1 MPQSKIRINT
11 VIGSNDDL
19 PINVVVNLDNAN
31 TGGEVSYLWEIVS
44 QPEGPA
50 DALSSS
56 SLSAVTF
63 TPTKEGSY
71 LIRLTVNGSLIDT
84 VIAAVRQLKS
94 GMRIPAGNETEE
106 VSATVGWS
114 EDANADLQ
122 KLDSVYSDANVLAG
136 IAGSALSVGNVVR
149 VTGTTAI
156 KVGLPGEER
165 LFTWDAADATTQA
178 NCAGALGVVVERVP
192 AGAIGPGDYVR
203 VRVSGLVENTPVT
216 GTPVLGGEVFVDDA
230 GALSDTQ
237 GTVRRLVGI
246 IAASNG
252 GNWDVAF
259 NGFLADISGGGG
271 GGGVPSSRTISTTL
285 PLSGGGDLT
294 ANRTLVLNYNAT
306 LTVSAGSLAVVYGT
320 SANTAAQG
328 NDARIVNAVQTSRTI
343 STTAPLG
350 GGGNLSANLT
360 LTWSFPGETTG
371 DMLSYTGGAWSLVNI
386 GSAGFFLRSNGTNV
400 VWQAATAADVG
411 AVPTSRTL
419 QGVSPIAV
427 GGVYTPVDL
436 STNRVI
442 TFAIPSEAHGD
453 IVFRGSSAWTRLP
466 ADNGKFLRSNG
477 AGADPSWETIPAGTG
492 SILYIWTDL
501 YSGAAPLTAG
511 TTTAGGAKFIVAEH
525 GLPGSGQPVYL
536 RVLHRRFSGAS
547 FVRYRLRNSS
557 GSYVADLDGLGN
569 NYLEFTG
576 ATPAIEEKQSVD
588 LTGHTNFSVTVDDIY
603 EVEIETDAGVVA
615 IAERAYLLA
624 QVSTAGGSYVLP
636 FFLVGPAGSGPG
648 GSSPAFSSI
657 TTALA
662 AAPTSALIVVMD
674 GTYVENPTITKSHRL
689 ISWSAFKGES
699 GGGVV
704 IDGTVTINPDAAG
717 RKAAVQGIRCAPSV
731 SGRGI
736 YVTGTNACDVDLSF
750 SEAYAP
756 AGDAGVE
763 IDNTSASTRVFA
775 ERLRAQSVLSRGYYA
790 HGAAHVHRLNHAV
803 IAGASTAVETGDGAS
818 VTLHSAQEITGKL
831 VANGGII
838 VCRFGYIQAGAA
850 APFRIGGNGTLTA
863 EFCRVDSTNTGDFVE
878 YTGAGSATY
887 LYSCVSVY
895 GNAKQT
901 FASGITPIPAT
912 TTVGNLEQ
920 TLTVTAN
927 VNEATDVLLLNHAS
941 VKIEATLPD
950 PTRRLS
956 RLFFAKNISS
966 AQAHGLKA
974 VGGTTING
982 SSSITLAA
990 GVGVVLWAAFGTTDY
1005 KILAVYT
1012 PGSSGVVPFS
1022 RVPLSA
1028 KYSSVPGSTSLEKAG
1043 GGVWVSAE
1051 HDYSGSRAIKLR
1063 VALYSP
1069 DGTNNVRVKLWSVSA
1084 GNWVADLDGAAND
1097 YLQTS
1102 SATPTILTSVDLDGH
1117 TNFNAGG
1124 TGIYEVWVQSTNSGT
1139 TAELL
1144 SAEFIVG

>member
-136 IAGSALSVGNVVR
+136 IAGSALSVGDVVR

-271 GGGVPSSRTISTTL
+271 GGVPSSRTISTTL

-343 STTAPLG
+343 NTTAPLG

-477 AGADPSWETIPAGTG
+477 AGADPSWETIPAG
-492 SILYIWTDL
+492 
-501 YSGAAPLTAG
+501 
-511 TTTAGGAKFIVAEH
+511 
-525 GLPGSGQPVYL
+525 
-536 RVLHRRFSGAS
+536 
-547 FVRYRLRNSS
+547 
-557 GSYVADLDGLGN
+557 
-569 NYLEFTG
+569 
-576 ATPAIEEKQSVD
+576 
-588 LTGHTNFSVTVDDIY
+588 
-603 EVEIETDAGVVA
+603 
-615 IAERAYLLA
+615 
-624 QVSTAGGSYVLP
+624 GSYVLP

-736 YVTGTNACDVDLSF
+736 YITGTNACDVDLSF

-803 IAGASTAVETGDGAS
+803 IAGAYTAVEAGGGAS

-878 YTGAGSATY
+878 YTGSGTATY

-966 AQAHGLKA
+966 AQAHDLKA

-1022 RVPLSA
+1022 RVTLSA

-1084 GNWVADLDGAAND
+1084 GDWVADLDGSAND

-1144 SAEFIVG
+1144 SAEFTVG